1 MENVFFKPWV
11 GKNYHTGGIFKKK
24 ILVVGESHYCGG
36 CNECGLKY
44 SPECDELTTTG
55 VMEFYLAGNTDTWT
69 PTFKKFERSLVNKET
84 TLEESRDIWN
94 SIAFF
99 NFLQVAMN
107 GSRQAGRHEDY
118 IEGQKALSEVVDEL
132 QPDLIIVWGV
142 TRMYQYF
149 PSEGWIPGEEINIDG
164 YNLKNGYYKTKGT
177 KVVFVYHPST
187 GYEWDWWYEAL
198 APFL

>member
-84 TLEESRDIWN
+84 TLD
-94 SIAFF
+94 
-99 NFLQVAMN
+99 
-107 GSRQAGRHEDY
+107 
-118 IEGQKALSEVVDEL
+118 EGQKALSEVVDEL